1 MMFFDN
7 GGCGDNDFN
16 HNWSFESNENDGVDT
31 YYVDVVGWTLV
42 EQVQKKPLA
51 MHLPNPSFQGGL
63 HIKRHIPL
71 VWLGDPWEI
80 TNEWFWRS
88 SLGSFG
94 IVFVDGPILA

>member
-42 EQVQKKPLA
+42 EQVQKKTIGYA
-51 MHLPNPSFQGGL
+51 S
-63 HIKRHIPL
+63 
-71 VWLGDPWEI
+71 
-80 TNEWFWRS
+80 T
-88 SLGSFG
+88 
-94 IVFVDGPILA
+94 